1 MKKFIHRL
9 SLCSAAWLLGLLLC
23 FPPGNTRADTE
34 EVVIIVNPAVSDSV
48 LTLDE
53 LQDIYLNKKTK
64 WSDGKKIVFVTLKD
78 PVTHPE
84 FLKKYIQRTAS
95 QFRNFW
101 KQQVFT
107 GKGKMPTVFNS
118 EEELLDF
125 VSGTDGAI
133 GYISGRVSTDSVKTI
148 AVQ

>member
-1 MKKFIHRL
+1 MKMIIRRL
-9 SLCSAAWLLGLLLC
+9 SLCSAVWLLGLLLC
-23 FPPGNTRADTE
+23 YPPCNTKAAAE
-34 EVVIIVNPAVSDSV
+34 KVVIIVNPAVSDLT
-48 LTLDE
+48 LTLDA
-53 LQDIYLNKKTK
+53 LKDIYLNKKTK
-64 WSDGKKIVFVTLKD
+64 WSDGNKIVFVTLKD
-78 PVTHPE
+78 SDTHRE
-84 FLKKYIQRTAS
+84 FLKTYIMRTSS

-133 GYISGRVSTDSVKTI
+133 GYISGSVSTDRVKTI